1 MPYNGGLVMRLVE
14 PIEPAVAGA
23 PSSLPMIEYTIK
35 QIMEKQSF
43 LEFMADDL

>member
-14 PIEPAVAGA
+14 PIEPAAGA
-23 PSSLPMIEYTIK
+23 PSSLPMVEYTIK